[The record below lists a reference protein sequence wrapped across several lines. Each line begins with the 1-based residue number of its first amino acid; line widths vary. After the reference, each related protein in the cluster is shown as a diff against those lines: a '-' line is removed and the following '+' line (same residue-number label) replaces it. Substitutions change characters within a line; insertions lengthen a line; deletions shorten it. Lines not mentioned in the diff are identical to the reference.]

1 MESGKNSARRVAA
14 LVGLAGVAA
23 LAIPA
28 SASAAT
34 TCNLAGDVLQV
45 DVTGTGDQVAGVRMN
60 EVPNP
65 DEVEVFSDVDLTTEI
80 ACTGGPPTV
89 ANTNAIDIADED
101 PGTTQRTRVV
111 VSIAGGR
118 FVNAD
123 TNGEGPGDT
132 EIEIVIDGA
141 GEADDQ
147 LILEG
152 AVEGGPGNPND
163 NWRMG
168 VQTSNGQLGIQLEES
183 ETGSFDVDDVQVLN
197 MEQAL
202 FDGGTGNDS
211 VDARGEPQR
220 ALNGPFMAAGTSKE
234 MIGGPGLDS
243 LKGGDGT
250 GWRLEGGPGADE
262 QEGGSGNDL
271 LLLASGADNE
281 FFDANGGTD
290 ECSFAGHPV
299 AVTVDLGNTSFQ
311 DTVGAGEDFIR
322 DCENL
327 TGGDGNDTLIGD
339 PGANTLSGG
348 PGDDTLRPGTGLVAD
363 SLVGG
368 AGNGD
373 AADYSDAGSGVQ
385 VDLSTA
391 VAQDT
396 VGAGSDTIG
405 GTENLTGSA
414 FADTLSGTT
423 SANNIVGGD
432 GVDTINLGGDDDTF
446 DSFDAVGDTVN
457 CGLGMDSG
465 FTSEPGVDTL
475 NPDCETPGIDP
486 APNTTIASG
495 PAEGAATNA
504 PTYGLIASEGGVQFQ
519 VSADNGAFANCAATC
534 QVPGLADGAHTLRFR
549 AVETAGAQHPD
560 PTPAQRAVVV
570 DRRAPAVQIDSGPSG
585 ETTQTTA
592 TFGFSS
598 DDAQA
603 TYQCSV
609 DGAGFG
615 PCGGANSH
623 TASGLG
629 LGAHTFEVR
638 AADAAGNAASAT
650 RAFTVVPQAGP
661 NPPAGDT
668 TPPDTAIRKPKVK
681 GKGAKL
687 TFSSTE
693 PGSTFTCKLDREK
706 AAPCTSPQSYRKL
719 KKGKHNVLVTA
730 TDAAGNADP
739 SPAKAKFKIKK

>member
-1 MESGKNSARRVAA
+1 M
-14 LVGLAGVAA
+14 
-23 LAIPA
+23 
-28 SASAAT
+28 AAT
-34 TCNLAGDVLQV
+34 
-45 DVTGTGDQVAGVRMN
+45 
-60 EVPNP
+60 
-65 DEVEVFSDVDLTTEI
+65 
-80 ACTGGPPTV
+80 
-89 ANTNAIDIADED
+89 
-101 PGTTQRTRVV
+101 
-111 VSIAGGR
+111 
-118 FVNAD
+118 
-123 TNGEGPGDT
+123 
-132 EIEIVIDGA
+132 
-141 GEADDQ
+141 
-147 LILEG
+147 
-152 AVEGGPGNPND
+152 
-163 NWRMG
+163 
-168 VQTSNGQLGIQLEES
+168 
-183 ETGSFDVDDVQVLN
+183 
-197 MEQAL
+197 
-202 FDGGTGNDS
+202 
-211 VDARGEPQR
+211 
-220 ALNGPFMAAGTSKE
+220 
-234 MIGGPGLDS
+234 
-243 LKGGDGT
+243 
-250 GWRLEGGPGADE
+250 
-262 QEGGSGNDL
+262 
-271 LLLASGADNE
+271 
-281 FFDANGGTD
+281 
-290 ECSFAGHPV
+290 
-299 AVTVDLGNTSFQ
+299 
-311 DTVGAGEDFIR
+311 
-322 DCENL
+322 
-327 TGGDGNDTLIGD
+327 
-339 PGANTLSGG
+339 
-348 PGDDTLRPGTGLVAD
+348 
-363 SLVGG
+363 
-368 AGNGD
+368 
-373 AADYSDAGSGVQ
+373 
-385 VDLSTA
+385 
-391 VAQDT
+391 
-396 VGAGSDTIG
+396 
-405 GTENLTGSA
+405 A
-414 FADTLSGTT
+414 F
-423 SANNIVGGD
+423 
-432 GVDTINLGGDDDTF
+432 DTINLGGDDDTLV
-446 DSFDAVGDTVN
+446 SFDAVGDTVN
-457 CGLGMDSG
+457 CGWAWTPG
-465 FTSEPGVDTL
+465 FTSKPGVDTL

-730 TDAAGNADP
+730 TDAAGNADRAP
-739 SPAKAKFKIKK
+739 RRRSSRSRSSGDPGYCSGSTPKKLVISHSPSVSAKVGFAAPEMPSALVPSTFSSAKSGERPEAKLARACLSANVSAQLGPPGTPAPSWKFASFGRARSSESPAQAASPAPVSTPLTNAAQTSSIAASALAGVATTSDFDVVESSPPQAESSAAAAIATARSARIR